1 MGNSMTI
8 KLKSGSIET
17 RLIVVLLLLTVLPA
31 LAVGWIARNI
41 MFENIRS
48 EHIETVGRVAD
59 TKRTQLVMVLTREN
73 DRAKSFL
80 SNLVAQCGGNATK
93 LNPVC
98 ATNLIK
104 SYLAAE
110 NASGATLRRQ
120 GSGESLTIGT
130 SVIRNGENITL
141 PAGQLAQL
149 SGTGPGNNLSYFISA
164 TEPAGLQL
172 LITYPSSIL
181 EPVFAI
187 PPRELEPTGE
197 TFLADGEGYF
207 VTKPRYPST
216 QGHSHPISA
225 RPMRS
230 CLSGQGREVID
241 SDYRNVNTIMGFRFI
256 PEFGSACI
264 MAHIDRD
271 RAFAPLKVLQQR
283 LIIAMLVFGMILIIV
298 TVYVAKT
305 IVRPVTRLTNVARA
319 IATGDYAARAEVVGN
334 DEISELAASFN
345 FMTGQL
351 YEQSAILEDQVRERT
366 KKLEQTQQETAA
378 LLRRNQALMKN
389 SLDGITIMDA
399 QGNIVE
405 ANDAFCRK
413 LGYTREGLAGLN
425 AADWETQPA
434 EELRMRFKNLIGK
447 SAVFETMHRRK
458 DGTLINVEV
467 SSAGMEIDGH
477 QYIFSSSRDI
487 TGRKWAE
494 ARIAETLTS
503 LQATNKA
510 LDEFT
515 YIAAHD
521 LKEPLRGIHN
531 YTSFLKEDYGDR
543 LDDDAR
549 QYINSI
555 QRLAE
560 RLSALI
566 DRLLAYS
573 RLGSTELA
581 KAPVDVDAVVDAVVE
596 DLSNFWRASSLGGM
610 GIELRRNGSLGTVQ
624 GDATRIGEVF
634 QNLISNA
641 AKYNDKPFKS
651 IEVGCDRSGTSPIF
665 YVRDNGIGIQAQH
678 QDSVFRIFKRLHEQN
693 KYGGGTGA
701 GLTITKK
708 IIELHGGRI
717 WLESTLGV
725 GTTFYFTLSEDA

>member
-399 QGNIVE
+399 QGNLVE

-651 IEVGCDRSGTSPIF
+651 IEVGCDRSGASPIF